1 MYSTLCVEWKGVQ
14 TVPTRLHKNTRLHKS
29 TSVIG
34 KYTVKLQ
41 WKMGKNQWFFYL
53 SSALTPP
60 GPGKNA
66 TVPAKYIVKT
76 KRGGKGLL

>member
-1 MYSTLCVEWKGVQ
+1 
-14 TVPTRLHKNTRLHKS
+14 
-29 TSVIG
+29 
-34 KYTVKLQ
+34 
-41 WKMGKNQWFFYL
+41 MGKNQWIFYL